1 MKKNPIA
8 VECEQDL
15 ADLWSGQS
23 TPYLKSF
30 PSAQDYID
38 FNIQRCIKSK
48 QKLQSRMIEYKQS
61 LAGTCREEG
70 HPCLIPPCPSMNV
83 CYDENG
89 DKISQ
94 SVTLGEGGEMYFPPP
109 TPPSK
114 QAGFGNMPYVLIAGA
129 LIFAAII
136 YSRKKRKK

>member
-70 HPCLIPPCPSMNV
+70 HPCLIPPCSSMNV

-94 SVTLGEGGEMYFPPP
+94 SEPKGVVNPIT
-109 TPPSK
+109 
-114 QAGFGNMPYVLIAGA
+114 QAGLGNISYILIGGA
-129 LIFAAII
+129 LLLAAII
-136 YSRKKRKK
+136 YSRKNIKK